1 MQNNGRFCLVK
12 DLFNFY
18 THNQWD
24 YTCFYSLEE
33 NKQHFRENEKNFRQ
47 IERENKKDSL
57 DELVE
62 SDDEF
67 QVSILRRKSKL
78 RSRR

>member
-1 MQNNGRFCLVK
+1 ML
-12 DLFNFY
+12 Y
-18 THNQWD
+18 THNQWN

-33 NKQHFRENEKNFRQ
+33 NKQNFSQ
-47 IERENKKDSL
+47 IEMENKKDSL
-57 DELVE
+57 DELLE

-67 QVSILRRKSKL
+67 QVSTIRRKSKL